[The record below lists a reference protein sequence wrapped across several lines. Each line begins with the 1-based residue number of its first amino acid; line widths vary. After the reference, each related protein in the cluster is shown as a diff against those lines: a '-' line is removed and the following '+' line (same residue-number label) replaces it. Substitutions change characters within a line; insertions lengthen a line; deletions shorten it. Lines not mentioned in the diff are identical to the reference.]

1 MNWLKIITGLVGVV
15 GVIGQSPSGWGPW
28 LVALAFL
35 LLAVEGF
42 MKD

>member
-1 MNWLKIITGLVGVV
+1 MNWWHVVAGVAGL
-15 GVIGQSPSGWGPW
+15 IGTLVTSSFSQW

-42 MKD
+42 SHR